1 MCVWNSCPV
10 AACSCKE
17 WGTLMFFCD
26 YQGGVLVIVAP
37 SDSGGML
44 RMYAN
49 TLQSEYHQHM
59 FALIHHHIILVEI
72 AHAVYIV
79 A

>member
-1 MCVWNSCPV
+1 
-10 AACSCKE
+10 
-17 WGTLMFFCD
+17 MFFCD

-49 TLQSEYHQHM
+49 TLQSEYINPSTM
-59 FALIHHHIILVEI
+59 SIISN
-72 AHAVYIV
+72 VYAYGSYVCIMYM
-79 A
+79 

>member
-1 MCVWNSCPV
+1 
-10 AACSCKE
+10 
-17 WGTLMFFCD
+17 MFFCD

-49 TLQSEYHQHM
+49 TLQSEYINPSTHVC
-59 FALIHHHIILVEI
+59 FDSSSYWLR
-72 AHAVYIV
+72 
-79 A
+79 

>member
-1 MCVWNSCPV
+1 
-10 AACSCKE
+10 
-17 WGTLMFFCD
+17 MFFCD

-59 FALIHHHIILVEI
+59 FALIHHHIG
-72 AHAVYIV
+72 
-79 A
+79 